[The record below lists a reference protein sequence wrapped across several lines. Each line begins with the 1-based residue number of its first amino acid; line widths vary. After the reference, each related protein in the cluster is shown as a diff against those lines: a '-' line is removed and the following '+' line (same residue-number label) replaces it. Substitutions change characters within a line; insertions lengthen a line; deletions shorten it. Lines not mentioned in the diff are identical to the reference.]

1 MSYIQSIYH
10 LVFRTY
16 CSEPT
21 INEENE
27 RELFALIMKQTETL
41 RGKLIRIGGMPE
53 HIHLLV
59 SLPSDISLAKYVQAV
74 KAFTSKWLRENP
86 NFPNWKGWG
95 REYAAIS
102 YNVRDKAKIVNY
114 IRNQKGHHKRVS
126 FAEEYRAFLEE
137 NGIPIREEY
146 FLKD

>member
-21 INEENE
+21 INEEHE
-27 RELFALIMKQTETL
+27 RELFAVIMKQTETL

-53 HIHLLV
+53 HIHILV
-59 SLPSDISLAKYVQAV
+59 SLPSVISLANYVQAV
-74 KAFTSKWLRENP
+74 KTFTSRWLRENP
-86 NFPNWKGWG
+86 NFPKWNGWS

-102 YNVRDKAKIVNY
+102 YNVRDKNMIVNY
-114 IRNQKGHHKRVS
+114 IKNQKTHHKRMS
-126 FAEEYRAFLEE
+126 FAEEYRAFMEE